1 VKLLEAEPTVA
12 PEVAPEAPQE
22 TPPEHPPSLPEAVPT
37 CKACGAPME
46 PEQDWCLT
54 CGAAAPGS
62 LGQRPGLRAVS
73 TIGALTVALV
83 LGAVAAGYAALHDNG
98 NKPAQQASVPAA
110 AAPVPQQAAPTPP
123 ATQTPAPTQ
132 STPTQSTPTQ
142 STPSTSSSSTLPKIT
157 TPSTSTPQ
165 GTPITPLPPTTP
177 STSTPSTSTP
187 STSTP
192 STSTPS
198 TSTPT
203 TSTPTTTTPAGP
215 QPIDI
220 KSDAGTV
227 YDPYGRAKATGQTPR
242 ALDGDASTSW
252 YVDPKDPQSIGVGY
266 AVNLGKLQG
275 IREVDLDTT
284 TPGFKIEV
292 YATDEPQVPPDI
304 LDTRWSHITNVSK
317 VGVKDDGKEKIV
329 LGAGTTKY
337 RNLLLWF
344 TTPPTDGSRLR
355 IVDLKILG

>member
-12 PEVAPEAPQE
+12 PEVAPGTPQE